1 MAEDKRIKVSVDY
14 SELDKLRER
23 VRSMTMEF
31 NRLQQSNVLSPDQFQ
46 AYTDKFVD
54 LQEKMLRY
62 VSGSDN
68 QFRVF
73 DSAYERFSRSYQAA
87 NPNWRAGLTPPP
99 SPLSDRVAD
108 TGANRTIWDRIVGY
122 LARITGNME
131 QEQRDRKNGDV
142 PVGDTPS
149 NKPQEISTPPTPTQP
164 STSGG
169 SDDGFEKTLRNF
181 QLPTNIGSILGMF
194 AGGAILAQIGQMI
207 GSQFQFSAQQY
218 GLGDDFQRDI
228 NRGNNPLLNALSFGI
243 TGADASKKM
252 AAYQMARQFDQ
263 SAVKYAQYTGTGY
276 NEGLAALYL
285 LGGPLSEGERLDER
299 LWGDFTVPTT
309 PEERLGNLAG
319 GKSTA
324 ASALALIAGGGSTIG
339 GTTQMT
345 TNYVATGRFDGGQ
358 NVGEFGLQNWA
369 SRTLGLNVGDYFD
382 RYVNLSRA
390 GLATVNDKNNIN
402 ELMVAQRYRGL
413 SDSDVENIQRAT
425 RYSTNRNG
433 VEATSALDEQLQRY
447 ARNVLGYRDERDV
460 QSYASTMLPEMM
472 QQFGRLSE
480 TALQTQ
486 GSFNAAQSLYQ
497 MSSIQNVTGAQG
509 PRLERYQNAFS
520 GMGIAQDDV
529 SQAILVRAA
538 RGLDPNASYSD
549 IMEDIE
555 SVRSGQN
562 MPLAKEFLKYIEEA
576 TGGEGE
582 QFRTILKSV
591 FPNLSWADVNNY
603 ERLGKDKRNADVLF
617 GSGDSVGNGYSD
629 AQAAQTVSAQEIS
642 AAETENK
649 KGYEGHEEIQSQL
662 GNNLEDI
669 FDKSKVAKDIL
680 ETMTV
685 WVEFQKEN
693 VAKTLDEVNS
703 TLTTIAREMN
713 ITLVHE

>member
-14 SELDKLRER
+14 SELDQLRER
-23 VRSMTMEF
+23 VRSLTMEF
-31 NRLQQSNVLSPDQFQ
+31 NRLQQSNSLSPDQFQ

-54 LQEKMLRY
+54 LQEQMLRH

-68 QFRVF
+68 QFRAF
-73 DSAYERFSRSYQAA
+73 DRAYQRFSDSYTGS

-99 SPLSDRVAD
+99 SPISDRVAD
-108 TGANRTIWDRIVGY
+108 TGANRTIWDRVVGY

-149 NKPQEISTPPTPTQP
+149 NKPQEIPTPPTPTQP
-164 STSGG
+164 PTSGG
-169 SDDGFEKTLRNF
+169 SDDGVERTLRNF
-181 QLPTNIGSILGMF
+181 RLPTNIGSILGMF

-207 GSQFQFSAQQY
+207 GSQVQFSAQQY
-218 GLGDDFQRDI
+218 SMGDEFQRNI
-228 NRGNNPLLNALSFGI
+228 NKGNNPLLNAMTFGI
-243 TGADASKKM
+243 TGAMASRRM
-252 AAYQMARQFDQ
+252 HAYQMSRQMDESILRYNQ
-263 SAVKYAQYTGTGY
+263 MTGTGY
-276 NEGLAALYL
+276 NEGLAALYRMS
-285 LGGPLSEGERLDER
+285 GPLEKGSKLDKA
-299 LWGDFTVPTT
+299 LWGEYEE
-309 PEERLGNLAG
+309 PEVQQEEPEKKEFWASIASHNPYPQINGYSPGPAGVIGEAVDAKAQRGLG
-319 GKSTA
+319 T
-324 ASALALIAGGGSTIG
+324 
-339 GTTQMT
+339 
-345 TNYVATGRFDGGQ
+345 
-358 NVGEFGLQNWA
+358 EGLQNWA
-369 SRTLGLNVGDYFD
+369 SRTLGLNVGEYLD

-390 GLATVNDKNNIN
+390 GLATVNDKSNIN

-447 ARNVLGYRDERDV
+447 ARNVLGYKDERDV
-460 QSYASTMLPEMM
+460 QSYVSTMLPEMI
-472 QQFGRLSE
+472 QQFGRFSE

-486 GSFNAAQSLYQ
+486 GSFNAAQTLYQ
-497 MSSIQNVTGAQG
+497 MSSIQNTTGAQG

-520 GMGIAQDDV
+520 GMGISQDDV
-529 SQAILVRAA
+529 SQAILMRAA

-562 MPLAKEFLKYIEEA
+562 MPLAKEFLKYIEDA

-582 QFRTILKSV
+582 QFRNMLKTV

-603 ERLGKDKRNADVLF
+603 EKGKIDADTLF
-617 GSGDSVGNGYSD
+617 GSGDSIGERYSD
-629 AQAAQTVSAQEIS
+629 RQAAQTVSAQEIS
-642 AAETENK
+642 AAETENRQA
-649 KGYEGHEEIQSQL
+649 YDGHKEVQNQL

-669 FDKSKVAKDIL
+669 FDKSQVAKDIL
-680 ETMTV
+680 ETMTL
-685 WVEFQKEN
+685 WADYQKEN
-693 VAKTLDEVNS
+693 ISKTLNELN
-703 TLTTIAREMN
+703 TTVKAVARELN

>member
-1 MAEDKRIKVSVDY
+1 MAEDKRIRVSVDY
-14 SELDKLRER
+14 SELDQLRER
-23 VRSMTMEF
+23 VRSLTMEF
-31 NRLQQSNVLSPDQFQ
+31 NRLQQSHALSPDQFQ

-73 DSAYERFSRSYQAA
+73 ESAYERFSRSYQAA

-99 SPLSDRVAD
+99 SPISDRVAD

-149 NKPQEISTPPTPTQP
+149 NKPQEIPTPPTPTQP
-164 STSGG
+164 PIPGG
-169 SDDGFEKTLRNF
+169 GGTDWGERLKNF
-181 QLPTNIGSILGMF
+181 RLPTNIGSILGMF
-194 AGGAILAQIGQMI
+194 AGGVALAQIGQLI
-207 GSQFQFSAQQY
+207 GSQVQFSAQQY
-218 GLGDDFQRDI
+218 SMGDEFQRNI
-228 NRGNNPLLNALSFGI
+228 NKGNNPLLNAMTFGI
-243 TGADASKKM
+243 TGAIASRRM
-252 AAYQMARQFDQ
+252 HAYQMSRQMDESILRYNQ
-263 SAVKYAQYTGTGY
+263 MTGTGY
-276 NEGLAALYL
+276 NEGLAALYRM
-285 LGGPLSEGERLDER
+285 GGPVTKGAKLDR
-299 LWGDFTVPTT
+299 ALWGEYGE
-309 PEERLGNLAG
+309 PEVQQEEPEKKGFWASIGRNNPYPQINGYSPGTAGVIGEAVDAKAQEGLG
-319 GKSTA
+319 T
-324 ASALALIAGGGSTIG
+324 
-339 GTTQMT
+339 
-345 TNYVATGRFDGGQ
+345 
-358 NVGEFGLQNWA
+358 EGLQTWA
-369 SRTLGLNVGDYFD
+369 SRTLGLNVGEYLD

-390 GLATVNDKNNIN
+390 GLATVNDKSNIN

-460 QSYASTMLPEMM
+460 QTYASTMLPEMM
-472 QQFGRLSE
+472 QQFARLSE

-486 GSFNAAQSLYQ
+486 GSFNAAQALYQ
-497 MSSIQNVTGAQG
+497 MSSIQNATGAQG

-520 GMGIAQDDV
+520 GMGISQDDV
-529 SQAILVRAA
+529 SQAILIRAA
-538 RGLDPNASYSD
+538 RGISPDASYSD
-549 IMEDIE
+549 IMEDVE
-555 SVRSGQN
+555 AVRSGQN

-582 QFRTILKSV
+582 QFRNILKTV

-603 ERLGKDKRNADVLF
+603 ERLDKDKRNADVLF
-617 GSGDSVGNGYSD
+617 GSGDSVGGRYSD
-629 AQAAQTVSAQEIS
+629 RQAAQTVSAQEIS
-642 AAETENK
+642 AAETENRQA
-649 KGYEGHEEIQSQL
+649 YDGHNEVQNQL

-669 FDKSKVAKDIL
+669 FDKSQVAKDIL
-680 ETMTV
+680 ETMTL
-685 WVEFQKEN
+685 WADYQKEN
-693 VAKTLDEVNS
+693 ISKTLNELN
-703 TLTTIAREMN
+703 TTVKAMARELN